1 MLSPRMVPALTAAL
15 ALGLVLSLPAIAQ
28 QDWDAA
34 TIETVQVTDGIAM
47 LVGPGGNVGVSTG
60 ADGVFLIDDEYG
72 QVNTKVLGAIQK
84 LSSDPIRFVINTHWH
99 DDHTGGNKDL
109 ASTGSVIVAHEGVR
123 RRMAAGQV
131 IEAFG
136 MNVPPAPPEALP
148 VITFTDAVTF
158 HRNGDDIHVFHVAPA
173 HTDGD
178 SVIRFEKANV
188 IHTGDLYFNGF
199 YPFIDTSSG
208 GSIEGMIAGVDR
220 ILEIADDSTKIIPGH
235 GPLSNPQELKA
246 YRTMLETVRDRVAKL
261 KAEGKSA
268 DEVVAAKPTA
278 DLDEVWGKGF
288 LPPDIFVKL
297 VYDGM
302 K

>member
-1 MLSPRMVPALTAAL
+1 MVPALTAAL
-15 ALGLVLSLPAIAQ
+15 ALGLVLSLPAFAQ